1 MRYKQSKDVY
11 TAELMIIYDKKEIFR
26 LLNEIFVS
34 EGYLVRSSNSGK
46 RALLSIA
53 AKLPDII
60 LLDTKMPSIYGFE
73 ICKLLKSDEKTK
85 DIPIIFISALD
96 ETKDNIKA
104 FNLGAMDFIT
114 KPFNRQEVIARVRTH
129 LNFRIQQLQLEQ
141 ENLGFQMEK
150 EKRAAELLIA
160 NKEMAFQNEEK
171 EKRAAELLI
180 ANKELLFQSEEK
192 EKRAAELIIAN
203 KEMLF
208 QNEEKEKRAAELLIA
223 NKELLF
229 QNEEKENRAAELLLA
244 NKEMLFQNEE
254 KEKRAAELLLAN
266 KEMLFQ
272 NEEKEKRAAE
282 LLIANK
288 ELLFQGEEKEKRAA
302 ELLLANKELAQK
314 TKELFLAREQ
324 IEMASVII
332 SSAWKYNKSLIEAS
346 IDPIITID
354 KDGIIID
361 VNTAVENATGLP
373 KNKLIGTNFSEMFTD
388 PEKAKGYY
396 KTVFKKGQKFNYQLN
411 LKHVN
416 GFTTPVIYNA
426 FVCSDNEENKVG
438 VMVANNDI
446 TAKQKDDIVY
456 LQINLNLLIKQRTS
470 ELMTANEN
478 LALEN
483 EKNEYL
489 SFHDYLTGLHNRRY
503 FENEITRVDTK
514 TNLPISIIICDVDGL
529 KLINDSFG
537 HAAGDELLIKAA
549 EVIKKA
555 CRDGDIISRLG
566 GDEFAILLPKTD
578 VEETALI
585 ANRIKEFTSQG
596 KVGKI
601 QLSIS
606 YGYDTKKTDKQSLM
620 EVFATAENH
629 MYRYKLYERSSIRS
643 NTIDLIMKT
652 LFEKSN
658 RESQHSDRVG
668 TICQAIAS
676 TMNFDKSYVKKMR
689 IAGLVHDIGKI
700 GIDDKIL
707 NKSGPLSNDE
717 WLEIKKHP
725 EIGWRILST
734 SNDYLELAQFV
745 LNHHERWDGGGYP
758 NGLKGEEILLESRII
773 AVADAYDAMT
783 SKRTYRK
790 GYGKEESIKE
800 LIRCS
805 GTQFDPEI
813 VDVFVNQVLPY
824 DSNLLGGDK
833 ALISAVLK
841 DTNSGDKPKIAK

>member
-1 MRYKQSKDVY
+1 MRFKQSKDVY
-11 TAELMIIYDKKEIFR
+11 TAELMIIYDKTENFT
-26 LLNEIFVS
+26 LLNEIFLS
-34 EGYLVRSSNSGK
+34 EGYMVRSSNSGK

-60 LLDTKMPSIYGFE
+60 LIDTKMLSIDGFE
-73 ICKLLKSDEKTK
+73 ICKRLKSDEKTK
-85 DIPIIFISALD
+85 DIPIIFISSLD

-104 FNLGAMDFIT
+104 FNLGAADFIT
-114 KPFNRQEVIARVRTH
+114 KPFNRQEVIARVGTH
-129 LNFRIQQLQLEQ
+129 LNFRIQQMQFEKDNADL
-141 ENLGFQMEK
+141 QMEK
-150 EKRAAELLIA
+150 EKRAAELIIA
-160 NKEMAFQNEEK
+160 NKELLFQNEEK

-180 ANKELLFQSEEK
+180 ANKELASQSEEK
-192 EKRAAELIIAN
+192 EKRATELLIAN

-223 NKELLF
+223 NKELAF
-229 QNEEKENRAAELLLA
+229 QS
-244 NKEMLFQNEE
+244 EE
-254 KEKRAAELLLAN
+254 KEKRAAELLIAN

-288 ELLFQGEEKEKRAA
+288 ELVFQNEEKEKRAA
-302 ELLLANKELAQK
+302 ELIIANKEIAQK
-314 TKELFLAREQ
+314 TKELLLAREE
-324 IEMASVII
+324 IEMAGVII
-332 SSAWKYNKSLIEAS
+332 SRTWKYNKSLIEAS
-346 IDPIITID
+346 VNPIITVD
-354 KDGIIID
+354 EDGIIID
-361 VNTAVENATGLP
+361 VNTVVENATGLP
-373 KNKLIGTNFSEMFTD
+373 KNKLIGTNFSEIFSN
-388 PEKAKGYY
+388 PEKARSYY
-396 KTVFKKGQKFNYQLN
+396 QTVFEKGQSFNYELN
-411 LKHVN
+411 LKHTS

-426 FVCSDNEENKVG
+426 FVSSDNEEKKVG

-446 TAKQKDDIVY
+446 ATKQKDEIVY

-470 ELMTANEN
+470 ELMTANKK
-478 LALEN
+478 LAIEN

-489 SFHDYLTGLHNRRY
+489 SFHDHLTGLYNRRF
-503 FENEITRVDTK
+503 FENEMTRVDTK

-537 HAAGDELLIKAA
+537 HASGDELLIKAA

-555 CRDGDIISRLG
+555 CRVGDIISRLG

-578 VEETALI
+578 VEETLLI
-585 ANRIKEFTSQG
+585 ANQLKEFTSQG

-601 QLSIS
+601 KLSIS
-606 YGYDTKKTDKQSLM
+606 YGYDTKKTDDQSLI

-643 NTIDLIMKT
+643 ITIDLIMKT

-658 RESQHSDRVG
+658 RESQHSDRVSY
-668 TICQAIAS
+668 ICQAIAS
-676 TMNFDKSYVKKMR
+676 KMNFDKIDVKKMR

-700 GIDDKIL
+700 GVEDKIL
-707 NKSGPLSNDE
+707 NKEGSLSSDE
-717 WLEIKKHP
+717 WHEMKKHS

-745 LNHHERWDGGGYP
+745 LNHHERWDGDGYP
-758 NGLKGEEILLESRII
+758 DRLRGEEILLESRII

-783 SKRTYRK
+783 SKRSYRK
-790 GYGKEESIKE
+790 ERGREEAIKE

-813 VDVFVNQVLPY
+813 VDVFVNQVLPS
-824 DSNLLGGDK
+824 DSNLFGGDK
-833 ALISAVLK
+833 TLISDVLK
-841 DTNSGDKPKIAK
+841 DITSGDKPVKPH

>member
-104 FNLGAMDFIT
+104 FNLGATDFIT
-114 KPFNRQEVIARVRTH
+114 TPFNRQEVIARVRTH

-171 EKRAAELLI
+171 EKRAAEL
-180 ANKELLFQSEEK
+180 
-192 EKRAAELIIAN
+192 IIAN
-203 KEMLF
+203 KEMAF

-229 QNEEKENRAAELLLA
+229 QSDEKEKRAAELIIA
-244 NKEMLFQNEE
+244 NKEMAFQNEE
-254 KEKRAAELLLAN
+254 KEKRAAELIIANKELLFQSDEKEKRAAELIIAN
-266 KEMLFQ
+266 KEMAFQ

-282 LLIANK
+282 LLIANR

-314 TKELFLAREQ
+314 TKELLLAREQ

-332 SSAWKYNKSLIEAS
+332 SKAWKYNKSLIEAS

-388 PEKAKGYY
+388 PEKAKSYY
-396 KTVFKKGQKFNYQLN
+396 KTVFKKGQSFNYQLN

-426 FVCSDNEENKVG
+426 FVCSDNEE
-438 VMVANNDI
+438 
-446 TAKQKDDIVY
+446 
-456 LQINLNLLIKQRTS
+456 
-470 ELMTANEN
+470 
-478 LALEN
+478 
-483 EKNEYL
+483 
-489 SFHDYLTGLHNRRY
+489 
-503 FENEITRVDTK
+503 
-514 TNLPISIIICDVDGL
+514 
-529 KLINDSFG
+529 
-537 HAAGDELLIKAA
+537 
-549 EVIKKA
+549 KK
-555 CRDGDIISRLG
+555 
-566 GDEFAILLPKTD
+566 
-578 VEETALI
+578 
-585 ANRIKEFTSQG
+585 
-596 KVGKI
+596 
-601 QLSIS
+601 
-606 YGYDTKKTDKQSLM
+606 
-620 EVFATAENH
+620 
-629 MYRYKLYERSSIRS
+629 
-643 NTIDLIMKT
+643 
-652 LFEKSN
+652 
-658 RESQHSDRVG
+658 
-668 TICQAIAS
+668 
-676 TMNFDKSYVKKMR
+676 
-689 IAGLVHDIGKI
+689 
-700 GIDDKIL
+700 
-707 NKSGPLSNDE
+707 
-717 WLEIKKHP
+717 
-725 EIGWRILST
+725 
-734 SNDYLELAQFV
+734 
-745 LNHHERWDGGGYP
+745 
-758 NGLKGEEILLESRII
+758 
-773 AVADAYDAMT
+773 
-783 SKRTYRK
+783 
-790 GYGKEESIKE
+790 
-800 LIRCS
+800 
-805 GTQFDPEI
+805 
-813 VDVFVNQVLPY
+813 
-824 DSNLLGGDK
+824 
-833 ALISAVLK
+833 
-841 DTNSGDKPKIAK
+841 